1 MTTYIFKII
10 TLLGGLA
17 LFLFGMDVMGKALE
31 RQAGGKLQTILAKM
45 SSNVFKG
52 FLLGL
57 GVTAVIQ
64 SSSATTVM
72 VVGFVNS
79 GIMTLKQA
87 VGVIMGSNIGTTVT
101 AWILSLSGLEGD
113 SFLIK
118 LFKPSTLAP
127 LIGVIGVVMYMG
139 KNEKRKGI
147 GTICLGFMALMTG
160 MDIMGDSM
168 EFLESEPWFAQ
179 LMISFSNPIIGII
192 GIVMYMGKNEKR
204 RGIGTICLGFMA
216 LMTGMDLMSSSM
228 SFLKSEAWFADLMIS
243 FTNPVLGILFGA
255 VLTAVIQSSSASVGI
270 LQGLCVT
277 GAVTYGAAIPIIL
290 GQNIGTCITAI
301 MGAIGANRNARR
313 TAMVHLLFNVVG
325 AVMFAVVFYGL
336 GMVIEWSFL
345 EESVQAWDISLI
357 HTAFNIV
364 ATAVLMPM
372 NGLLVKLAYLII
384 PHEYTPQKEE
394 LLDERL
400 LATPAVAVQ
409 RAHEIAGE
417 MASDAAKAMEKAMG
431 LTKVFDAAILE
442 EVTALE
448 DKTDRYE
455 DALNTYL
462 VKLSA
467 MNLSVHDNRILN
479 TLLYT
484 VSDIERM
491 ADHAMAIAKA
501 AQEMAEKKIE
511 FSSQARGELAVLE
524 QAVLD
529 IVNRTVAAYGSF
541 DLGSAVK
548 IEPQEQVVDALVR
561 EVKSRHVRRLRDGK
575 CTVEYGFVLE
585 DLLTACERT
594 ADHCSNIAVEMLQ
607 VSEGKLEAHEYLNAL
622 KAGELHESAAFSE
635 RFARYKA
642 QYAFP
647 EE

>member
-1 MTTYIFKII
+1 MTAYIFKII

-45 SSNVFKG
+45 SANVFKG

-118 LFKPSTLAP
+118 FFKPSTLAP
-127 LIGVIGVVMYMG
+127 LIGIFGILLYMG
-139 KNEKRKGI
+139 KSEKKKGI
-147 GTICLGFMALMTG
+147 GTIM
-160 MDIMGDSM
+160 
-168 EFLESEPWFAQ
+168 
-179 LMISFSNPIIGII
+179 
-192 GIVMYMGKNEKR
+192 
-204 RGIGTICLGFMA
+204 LGFMA

-243 FTNPVLGILFGA
+243 FTNPIVGILFGA

-270 LQGLCVT
+270 LQGLCST
-277 GAVTYGAAIPIIL
+277 GVVTYGAAIPIIL

-325 AVMFAVVFYGL
+325 VLMFVVVFYGL
-336 GMVIEWSFL
+336 GLFINWKFL
-345 EESVQAWDISLI
+345 GDSVQAWDISVI
-357 HTAFNIV
+357 HTGFNLL

-372 NGLLVKLAYLII
+372 NGLLVKLAYLLV
-384 PHEYTPQKEE
+384 PEVKEPEKTE
-394 LLDERL
+394 LLDTRL

-417 MASDAAKAMEKAMG
+417 MAADAAKAMHLAMG
-431 LTKVFDAAILE
+431 LTKKFEAGIMEQVVE
-442 EVTALE
+442 LE

-462 VKLSA
+462 VKLSG

-491 ADHAMAIAKA
+491 ADHAMAVAKA
-501 AQEMAEKKIE
+501 ALEIEEKKIE
-511 FSSQARGELAVLE
+511 FSKQAKGELAVLE

-529 IVNRTVAAYGSF
+529 IVDRTVAAYGSF
-541 DLGSAVK
+541 DLEQAVR
-548 IEPQEQVVDALVR
+548 IEPQEQVVDVLVR
-561 EVKSRHVRRLRDGK
+561 EVKSRHVRRLRDGL

-594 ADHCSNIAVEMLQ
+594 ADHCSNVAVEMLQ

-622 KAGELHESAAFSE
+622 KAGELHESAAYSE

-647 EE
+647 EEQ

>member
-1 MTTYIFKII
+1 MTAYIFKII

-113 SFLIK
+113 SFIIK

-127 LIGVIGVVMYMG
+127 LIGIIGVILYMG

-147 GTICLGFMALMTG
+147 GTIMLGFMALMTG

-179 LMISFSNPIIGII
+179 LMISFSNPI
-192 GIVMYMGKNEKR
+192 V
-204 RGIGTICLGFMA
+204 
-216 LMTGMDLMSSSM
+216 
-228 SFLKSEAWFADLMIS
+228 
-243 FTNPVLGILFGA
+243 GILFGA
-255 VLTAVIQSSSASVGI
+255 GLTAIIQSSSASVGI
-270 LQGLCVT
+270 LQGLCGT
-277 GAVTYGAAIPIIL
+277 GVVTYGSAIPIIL

-325 AVMFAVVFYGL
+325 VLVFVVAFYGM
-336 GMVIEWSFL
+336 GMFIDWKFL
-345 EESVQAWDISLI
+345 SETAAAWDIAVI
-357 HTAFNIV
+357 HTCFNV
-364 ATAVLMPM
+364 AATMVLMPL
-372 NGLLVKLAYLII
+372 NGMLVKLAYLFI
-384 PHEYTPQKEE
+384 PKEQTPQKVE

-409 RAHEIAGE
+409 RAQKIAGE
-417 MASDAAKAMEKAMG
+417 MAADAAKAMHLAMG
-431 LTKVFDAAILE
+431 LTKKFDAAVME
-442 EVTALE
+442 QVMELE

-455 DALNTYL
+455 DALGTYL
-462 VKLSA
+462 VKLSC
-467 MNLSVHDNRILN
+467 MNLSVSDNRILN

-501 AQEMAEKKIE
+501 ALEMEEKKIE
-511 FSSQARGELAVLE
+511 FSNQAKGELAVLE

-529 IVNRTVAAYGSF
+529 IVDRTVAAYGTF
-541 DLGSAVK
+541 NLDKAIK

-561 EVKSRHVRRLRDGK
+561 EVKSRHVRRLRDGL

-594 ADHCSNIAVEMLQ
+594 ADHCSNVAVEMLQ
-607 VSEGKLEAHEYLNAL
+607 VAEGKLEAHEYLNAL
-622 KAGELHESAAFSE
+622 KAGELYESAAFAE
-635 RFARYKA
+635 HFARYKA
-642 QYAFP
+642 KYAFP
-647 EE
+647 EEI

>member
-1 MTTYIFKII
+1 MTAYIFKII

-17 LFLFGMDVMGKALE
+17 LFLFGMDIMGKALE

-118 LFKPSTLAP
+118 FFKPSTLAP
-127 LIGVIGVVMYMG
+127 LIGIVGIVLYMFT
-139 KNEKRKGI
+139 KSEKKKGI
-147 GTICLGFMALMTG
+147 GTIM
-160 MDIMGDSM
+160 
-168 EFLESEPWFAQ
+168 
-179 LMISFSNPIIGII
+179 
-192 GIVMYMGKNEKR
+192 
-204 RGIGTICLGFMA
+204 LGFMA

-228 SFLKSEAWFADLMIS
+228 AFLKTESWFADLMIS
-243 FTNPVLGILFGA
+243 FTNPIVGILFGA
-255 VLTAVIQSSSASVGI
+255 ILTAVIQSSSASVGI
-270 LQGLCVT
+270 LQGLCST
-277 GAVTYGAAIPIIL
+277 GVVTYGAALPIIL

-325 AVMFAVVFYGL
+325 AVMFAVIFYGL
-336 GMVIEWSFL
+336 GMFIEWKFL
-345 EESVQAWDISLI
+345 GDSVQAWDISVI
-357 HTAFNIV
+357 HTGFNLI

-372 NGLLVKLAYLII
+372 NGLLVKLAYLLV
-384 PHEYTPQKEE
+384 PEVKEPEKTE
-394 LLDERL
+394 LLDARL

-417 MASDAAKAMEKAMG
+417 MAADAAKAMHLAMD
-431 LTKVFDAAILE
+431 LTKKFESGIMEQVIE
-442 EVTALE
+442 LE

-491 ADHAMAIAKA
+491 GDHALAVAKA
-501 AQEMAEKKIE
+501 ALEIEEKKIA
-511 FSSQARGELAVLE
+511 FSKQAKGELAVLE

-529 IVNRTVAAYGSF
+529 IVDRTVFAYGNF
-541 DLGSAVK
+541 DLEQAIK

-561 EVKSRHVRRLRDGK
+561 EVKSRHVRRLRDGL

-594 ADHCSNIAVEMLQ
+594 ADHCSNVAVEMLQ
-607 VSEGKLEAHEYLNAL
+607 VAEGKLEAHEYLNAL
-622 KAGELHESAAFSE
+622 KAGELHESAAFTE

-647 EE
+647 EEN

>member
-1 MTTYIFKII
+1 MTTYLLQLV

-31 RQAGGKLQTILAKM
+31 RTAGGKLQTILAKM

-118 LFKPSTLAP
+118 FFKPSTLAP
-127 LIGVIGVVMYMG
+127 LIGIIGIVLYMG
-139 KNEKRKGI
+139 KSDKKRGI
-147 GTICLGFMALMTG
+147 GTIMLGFMALMTG
-160 MDIMGDSM
+160 M
-168 EFLESEPWFAQ
+168 E
-179 LMISFSNPIIGII
+179 
-192 GIVMYMGKNEKR
+192 
-204 RGIGTICLGFMA
+204 
-216 LMTGMDLMSSSM
+216 LMSSSM
-228 SFLKSEAWFADLMIS
+228 SFLKTEAWFADLMIS
-243 FTNPVLGILFGA
+243 FTNPLLGILFGA
-255 VLTAVIQSSSASVGI
+255 ILTAVIQSSSASIGI
-270 LQGLCVT
+270 LQSLCVT

-301 MGAIGANRNARR
+301 MGAIGATRNARR

-325 AVMFAVVFYGL
+325 AVMFAAVFYGVGL
-336 GMVIEWSFL
+336 FVEWQFL
-345 EESVQAWDISLI
+345 NDSVQAWDISLI
-357 HTAFNIV
+357 HTGFNLV
-364 ATAVLMPM
+364 ATAVLMPL
-372 NGLLVKLAYLII
+372 NGLLVKLAYLFI
-384 PHEYTPQKEE
+384 PAEQIPQKME

-400 LATPAVAVQ
+400 LATPAVAVH
-409 RAHEIAGE
+409 RAHEVAGE
-417 MASDAAKAMEKAMG
+417 MAADAAKAMHLAMG
-431 LTKVFDAAILE
+431 LTKKFDPAVLE
-442 EVTALE
+442 QVVELE
-448 DKTDRYE
+448 NKTDYYQ
-455 DALNTYL
+455 DALGTYL

-467 MNLSVHDNRILN
+467 MNLSVEDNRILN
-479 TLLYT
+479 TLLYS

-491 ADHAMAIAKA
+491 GDHALSVAKTA
-501 AQEMAEKKIE
+501 REVAEKNID
-511 FSSQARGELAVLE
+511 FSIQAKGELEVLE

-529 IVNRTVAAYGSF
+529 ILDRTVAAYASF
-541 DLGSAVK
+541 DLEQAIK

-561 EVKSRHVRRLRDGK
+561 EVKSRHVRRLRDGL
-575 CTVEYGFVLE
+575 CAVEYGFLLE

-594 ADHCSNIAVEMLQ
+594 ADHCSNVAVEMLQ
-607 VSEGKLEAHEYLNAL
+607 VAEGKLEAHEYLNAL
-622 KAGELHESAAFSE
+622 KAGELHESAAFTE

-642 QYAFP
+642 QYTFP
-647 EE
+647 TEQ

>member
-1 MTTYIFKII
+1 MTAYIFKII

-113 SFLIK
+113 SFIIK

-127 LIGVIGVVMYMG
+127 LIGIIGVILYMG

-147 GTICLGFMALMTG
+147 GTIMLGFMALMTG

-179 LMISFSNPIIGII
+179 LMISFSNPI
-192 GIVMYMGKNEKR
+192 V
-204 RGIGTICLGFMA
+204 
-216 LMTGMDLMSSSM
+216 
-228 SFLKSEAWFADLMIS
+228 
-243 FTNPVLGILFGA
+243 GILFGA
-255 VLTAVIQSSSASVGI
+255 GLTAIIQSSSASVGI
-270 LQGLCVT
+270 LQGLCGT
-277 GAVTYGAAIPIIL
+277 GVVTYGSAIPIIL

-325 AVMFAVVFYGL
+325 VLIFVVAFYGM
-336 GMVIEWSFL
+336 GMFIDWKFL
-345 EESVQAWDISLI
+345 SETAAAWDIAVI
-357 HTAFNIV
+357 HTCFNV
-364 ATAVLMPM
+364 AATIVLMPL
-372 NGLLVKLAYLII
+372 NGMLVKLAYLFI
-384 PHEYTPQKEE
+384 PKEQTPQKVE

-417 MASDAAKAMEKAMG
+417 MAADAAKAMHLAMG
-431 LTKVFDAAILE
+431 LTKQFDAGIMDQVVE
-442 EVTALE
+442 LE
-448 DKTDRYE
+448 DKTDQYE
-455 DALNTYL
+455 DALGTYL
-462 VKLSA
+462 VKLSG
-467 MNLSVHDNRILN
+467 MNLSVSDNRILN

-491 ADHAMAIAKA
+491 ADHAMAVAKA
-501 AQEMAEKKIE
+501 AMEIEQKKIE
-511 FSSQARGELAVLE
+511 FSKQAKGELAILE

-529 IVNRTVAAYGSF
+529 IVDRTISAYGSF
-541 DLGSAVK
+541 DLAQAIK

-561 EVKSRHVRRLRDGK
+561 EVKSRHVRRLRDGL

-594 ADHCSNIAVEMLQ
+594 ADHCSNVAVEMLQ
-607 VSEGKLEAHEYLNAL
+607 VAEGKLEAHEYLNAL
-622 KAGELHESAAFSE
+622 KAGELYESAAFTE

-647 EE
+647 EEN

>member
-1 MTTYIFKII
+1 M
-10 TLLGGLA
+10 GGLA

-57 GVTAVIQ
+57 GITAVIQ

-113 SFLIK
+113 SFIIK

-127 LIGVIGVVMYMG
+127 LIGIIGVILYMG

-147 GTICLGFMALMTG
+147 GTIMLGFMALMTG

-179 LMISFSNPIIGII
+179 LMISFSNPI
-192 GIVMYMGKNEKR
+192 V
-204 RGIGTICLGFMA
+204 
-216 LMTGMDLMSSSM
+216 
-228 SFLKSEAWFADLMIS
+228 
-243 FTNPVLGILFGA
+243 GILFGA
-255 VLTAVIQSSSASVGI
+255 GLTAIIQSSSASVGI
-270 LQGLCVT
+270 LQGLCGT
-277 GAVTYGAAIPIIL
+277 GVVTYGSAIPIIL

-325 AVMFAVVFYGL
+325 VLIFVVAFYGM
-336 GMVIEWSFL
+336 GMFIDWKFL
-345 EESVQAWDISLI
+345 SETAAAWDIAVI
-357 HTAFNIV
+357 HTCFNV
-364 ATAVLMPM
+364 AATIVLMPL
-372 NGLLVKLAYLII
+372 NGMLVKLAYLFI
-384 PHEYTPQKEE
+384 PKEQTPQKVE

-417 MASDAAKAMEKAMG
+417 MAADAAKAMHLAMG
-431 LTKVFDAAILE
+431 LTKQFDAGIMDQVVE
-442 EVTALE
+442 LE
-448 DKTDRYE
+448 DMTDQYE
-455 DALNTYL
+455 DALGTYL
-462 VKLSA
+462 VKLSG
-467 MNLSVHDNRILN
+467 MNLSVSDNRILN

-491 ADHAMAIAKA
+491 ADHAMAVAKA
-501 AQEMAEKKIE
+501 ALEIEQKKIE
-511 FSSQARGELAVLE
+511 FSKQAKGELAILE

-529 IVNRTVAAYGSF
+529 IVDRTISAYGSF
-541 DLGSAVK
+541 DLAQAIK

-561 EVKSRHVRRLRDGK
+561 EVKSRHVRRLRDGL

-594 ADHCSNIAVEMLQ
+594 ADHCSNVAVEMLQ
-607 VSEGKLEAHEYLNAL
+607 VAEGKLEAHEYLNAL
-622 KAGELHESAAFSE
+622 KAGELYESAAFTE

-647 EE
+647 KEN

>member
-1 MTTYIFKII
+1 MTTYFFNLI
-10 TLLGGLA
+10 TLFGGLA
-17 LFLFGMDVMGKALE
+17 LFLFGMDIMGKALE

-101 AWILSLSGLEGD
+101 AWILSLSGLQGD
-113 SFLIK
+113 SFFIK
-118 LFKPSTLAP
+118 FFKPSTLAP
-127 LIGVIGVVMYMG
+127 MIAMAGILLYMS
-139 KNEKRKGI
+139 KSEKKRGI
-147 GTICLGFMALMTG
+147 GTIMLGFMALMTG
-160 MDIMGDSM
+160 MDIMSG
-168 EFLESEPWFAQ
+168 
-179 LMISFSNPIIGII
+179 
-192 GIVMYMGKNEKR
+192 
-204 RGIGTICLGFMA
+204 
-216 LMTGMDLMSSSM
+216 SM
-228 SFLKSEAWFADLMIS
+228 SFLKTEAWFADLMIS
-243 FTNPVLGILFGA
+243 FNNPIVGILFGA
-255 VLTAVIQSSSASVGI
+255 ILTAIIQSSSASIGI

-325 AVMFAVVFYGL
+325 AAMFAILFYGI
-336 GMVIEWSFL
+336 GMFIEWSFL
-345 EESVQAWDISLI
+345 GDAVQAWDISVI
-357 HTAFNIV
+357 HTGFNLV

-372 NGLLVKLAYLII
+372 NGLLVKLAYMLV
-384 PHEYTPQKEE
+384 PEVSEPQKTE

-400 LATPAVAVQ
+400 LATPAVAIQ
-409 RAHEIAGE
+409 RAHEIAGK
-417 MASDAAKAMEKAMG
+417 MASDAAKAMHLAMG
-431 LTKVFDAAILE
+431 LTKKFEDGIME
-442 EVTALE
+442 QVTELE
-448 DKTDRYE
+448 DKTDHYQ
-455 DALNTYL
+455 DALGTYL
-462 VKLSA
+462 VKLSN
-467 MNLSVHDNRILN
+467 MNLSVQDNRILN

-491 ADHAMAIAKA
+491 ADHAMAVAKA
-501 AQEMAEKKIE
+501 AEEIEEKNIE
-511 FSSQARGELAVLE
+511 FSKQAKGELAVLE

-529 IVNRTVAAYGSF
+529 IVDRTVAAYGSF
-541 DLGSAVK
+541 DQEQALK
-548 IEPQEQVVDALVR
+548 IESQVKVVATLVR
-561 EVKSRHVRRLRDGK
+561 EVKSRHVRRLRDGL

-594 ADHCSNIAVEMLQ
+594 ADHCSNVAVEMLQ
-607 VSEGKLEAHEYLNAL
+607 VAEGKLEAHEYLNAL
-622 KAGELHESAAFSE
+622 KAGELHESAAYAE
-635 RFARYKA
+635 QFAKYKA
-642 QYAFP
+642 KYVFP
-647 EE
+647 EEN

>member
-1 MTTYIFKII
+1 MTTYIFNII

-17 LFLFGMDVMGKALE
+17 LFLFGMDTMGKALE

-127 LIGVIGVVMYMG
+127 LIGTIGIILFMFT
-139 KNEKRKGI
+139 KSEKKKGI
-147 GTICLGFMALMTG
+147 GTIM
-160 MDIMGDSM
+160 
-168 EFLESEPWFAQ
+168 
-179 LMISFSNPIIGII
+179 
-192 GIVMYMGKNEKR
+192 
-204 RGIGTICLGFMA
+204 LGFMA
-216 LMTGMDLMSSSM
+216 LMTGMDLMSGAM
-228 SFLKSEAWFADLMIS
+228 SFLKSESWFAELMIS
-243 FTNPVLGILFGA
+243 FTNPLVGILFGA
-255 VLTAVIQSSSASVGI
+255 VLTAIIQSSSASVGI
-270 LQGLCVT
+270 LQSLCVT
-277 GAVTYGAAIPIIL
+277 GAVTYGSAIPIIL
-290 GQNIGTCITAI
+290 GQNIGTCVTAL

-325 AVMFAVVFYGL
+325 VLLFVVIFYGL
-336 GMVIEWSFL
+336 GLFIDWKFL
-345 EESVQAWDISLI
+345 GDTVQAWDISVV
-357 HTAFNIV
+357 HTGFNLV
-364 ATAVLMPM
+364 ATAVLLPL
-372 NGLLVKLAYLII
+372 NGLLVKLAYLVV
-384 PHEYTPQKEE
+384 PEVKEPEKTE
-394 LLDERL
+394 LLDSRL

-409 RAHEIAGE
+409 RAHEIAAQ
-417 MASDAAKAMEKAMG
+417 MAVDAKEALRLAIG
-431 LTKVFDAAILE
+431 LTKKFDAKVMEQVA
-442 EVTALE
+442 ALE
-448 DKTDRYE
+448 DRTDRYE
-455 DALNTYL
+455 DALGTYL
-462 VKLSA
+462 VKLSG
-467 MNLSVHDNRILN
+467 MNLSVEDNRVLN

-484 VSDIERM
+484 TSDIERM
-491 ADHAMAIAKA
+491 GDHAMAVAKA
-501 AQEMAEKKIE
+501 ALEIEEKKVE
-511 FSSQARGELAVLE
+511 FSDQAKGELAVLE

-529 IVNRTVAAYGSF
+529 IVERTVAAYGSF
-541 DLGSAVK
+541 DLEQAIKV
-548 IEPQEQVVDALVR
+548 EPQEQVVDALVR
-561 EVKSRHVRRLRDGK
+561 EVKSRHVRRLRDGL

-622 KAGELHESAAFSE
+622 KAGELHESAAFAE
-635 RFARYKA
+635 RFARYRA
-642 QYAFP
+642 QYSFP

>member
-1 MTTYIFKII
+1 MTAYIFKII

-113 SFLIK
+113 SFIIK

-127 LIGVIGVVMYMG
+127 LIGIIGVILYMG

-147 GTICLGFMALMTG
+147 GTIMLGFMALMTG

-179 LMISFSNPIIGII
+179 LMISFSNPI
-192 GIVMYMGKNEKR
+192 V
-204 RGIGTICLGFMA
+204 
-216 LMTGMDLMSSSM
+216 
-228 SFLKSEAWFADLMIS
+228 
-243 FTNPVLGILFGA
+243 GILFGA
-255 VLTAVIQSSSASVGI
+255 GLTAIIQSSSASVGI
-270 LQGLCVT
+270 LQGLCGT
-277 GAVTYGAAIPIIL
+277 GVVTYGSAIPIIL

-325 AVMFAVVFYGL
+325 VLIFVVAFYGM
-336 GMVIEWSFL
+336 GMFIDWKFL
-345 EESVQAWDISLI
+345 SETAAAWDIAVI
-357 HTAFNIV
+357 HTCFNV
-364 ATAVLMPM
+364 AATIVLMPL
-372 NGLLVKLAYLII
+372 NGMLVKLAYLFI
-384 PHEYTPQKEE
+384 PKEQTPQKVE

-417 MASDAAKAMEKAMG
+417 MAADAAKAMHLAMG
-431 LTKVFDAAILE
+431 LTKQFDAGIMDQVVE
-442 EVTALE
+442 LE
-448 DKTDRYE
+448 DKTDQYE
-455 DALNTYL
+455 DVLGTYL
-462 VKLSA
+462 VKLSG
-467 MNLSVHDNRILN
+467 MNLSVSDNRILN

-491 ADHAMAIAKA
+491 ADHAMAVAKA
-501 AQEMAEKKIE
+501 ALEIEQKKIE
-511 FSSQARGELAVLE
+511 FSKQAKGELAILE

-529 IVNRTVAAYGSF
+529 IVDRTISAYGSF
-541 DLGSAVK
+541 DLAQAIK

-561 EVKSRHVRRLRDGK
+561 EVKSRHVRRLRDGL

-585 DLLTACERT
+585 DLLTSCERT
-594 ADHCSNIAVEMLQ
+594 ADHCSNVAVEMLQ
-607 VSEGKLEAHEYLNAL
+607 VAEGKLEAHEYLNAL
-622 KAGELHESAAFSE
+622 KAGELYESAAFTE

-647 EE
+647 EEN

>member
-1 MTTYIFKII
+1 MTAYIFKII

-113 SFLIK
+113 SFIIK

-127 LIGVIGVVMYMG
+127 LIGIIGVILYMG

-147 GTICLGFMALMTG
+147 GTIMLGFMALMTG

-179 LMISFSNPIIGII
+179 LMISFSNPI
-192 GIVMYMGKNEKR
+192 V
-204 RGIGTICLGFMA
+204 
-216 LMTGMDLMSSSM
+216 
-228 SFLKSEAWFADLMIS
+228 
-243 FTNPVLGILFGA
+243 GILFGA
-255 VLTAVIQSSSASVGI
+255 GLTAIIQSSSASVGI
-270 LQGLCVT
+270 LQGLCGT
-277 GAVTYGAAIPIIL
+277 GVVTYGSAIPIIL

-325 AVMFAVVFYGL
+325 VLIFVVAFYGM
-336 GMVIEWSFL
+336 GMFIDWKFL
-345 EESVQAWDISLI
+345 SETAAAWDIAVI
-357 HTAFNIV
+357 HTCFNV
-364 ATAVLMPM
+364 AATIVLMPL
-372 NGLLVKLAYLII
+372 NGMLVKLAYLFI
-384 PHEYTPQKEE
+384 PKEQTPQKVE

-409 RAHEIAGE
+409 RAQKIAGE
-417 MASDAAKAMEKAMG
+417 MAADAAKAMHLAMG
-431 LTKVFDAAILE
+431 LTKKFDAAVME
-442 EVTALE
+442 QVMELE

-455 DALNTYL
+455 DALGTYL
-462 VKLSA
+462 VKLSG
-467 MNLSVHDNRILN
+467 MNLSVSDNRILN

-501 AQEMAEKKIE
+501 ALEMEEKKIE
-511 FSSQARGELAVLE
+511 FSNQAKGELAVLE

-529 IVNRTVAAYGSF
+529 IVDRTVAAYGSF
-541 DLGSAVK
+541 NLDLAIK

-561 EVKSRHVRRLRDGK
+561 EVKSRHVRRLRDGL

-594 ADHCSNIAVEMLQ
+594 ADHCSNVAVEMLQ
-607 VSEGKLEAHEYLNAL
+607 VAEGKLEAHEYLNAL
-622 KAGELHESAAFSE
+622 KAGELYESAAFAE
-635 RFARYKA
+635 HFARYKA
-642 QYAFP
+642 KYAFP
-647 EE
+647 EEV

>member
-1 MTTYIFKII
+1 MTAYIFKII

-113 SFLIK
+113 SFIIK

-127 LIGVIGVVMYMG
+127 LIGIIGIVLYMG

-147 GTICLGFMALMTG
+147 GTIM
-160 MDIMGDSM
+160 
-168 EFLESEPWFAQ
+168 
-179 LMISFSNPIIGII
+179 
-192 GIVMYMGKNEKR
+192 
-204 RGIGTICLGFMA
+204 LGFMA
-216 LMTGMDLMSSSM
+216 LMTGMDLMSGSM

-243 FTNPVLGILFGA
+243 FTNPIVGILFGA
-255 VLTAVIQSSSASVGI
+255 VLTAIIQSSSASVGI

-290 GQNIGTCITAI
+290 GQNIGTCITAM

-313 TAMVHLLFNVVG
+313 TAVVHLMFNVVG
-325 AVMFAVVFYGL
+325 VVMFAVVFYGL
-336 GMVIEWSFL
+336 GMFIDWTFL
-345 EESVQAWDISLI
+345 GDSVKAWDISVI
-357 HTAFNIV
+357 HTGFNIA

-372 NGLLVKLAYLII
+372 NGLLVKLAYLFI
-384 PHEYTPQKEE
+384 PKEQEPQKVE

-417 MASDAAKAMEKAMG
+417 MAADAAKAMHLAMG
-431 LTKVFDAAILE
+431 LTKKFESGVME
-442 EVTALE
+442 QVVELE

-462 VKLSA
+462 VKLSG

-491 ADHAMAIAKA
+491 ADHAMAVAKA
-501 AQEMAEKKIE
+501 ALEIEEKKIE
-511 FSSQARGELAVLE
+511 FSKQAKGELAVLE

-529 IVNRTVAAYGSF
+529 IVDRTISAYGSF
-541 DLGSAVK
+541 DLAQAIK

-561 EVKSRHVRRLRDGK
+561 EVKSRHVRRLRDGL

-594 ADHCSNIAVEMLQ
+594 ADHCSNVAVEMLQ
-607 VSEGKLEAHEYLNAL
+607 VAEGKLEAHEYLNAL
-622 KAGELHESAAFSE
+622 KAGELYESAAFTE

-647 EE
+647 EEN